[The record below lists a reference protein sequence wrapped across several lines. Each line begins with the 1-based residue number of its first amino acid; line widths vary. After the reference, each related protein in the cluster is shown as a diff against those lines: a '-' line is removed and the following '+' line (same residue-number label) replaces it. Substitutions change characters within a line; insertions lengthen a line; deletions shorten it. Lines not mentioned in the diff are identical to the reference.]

1 MDVRWGHMVQDSRRE
16 RIVPSTRPDT
26 DPRRRSRAYALVC
39 AAPHDT
45 MRQRIIVPPTGW
57 RMLKRPPVGVDGSTT
72 DLEITVMPV
81 STGSAAVMAKSR
93 HLPGRTDRL
102 SVDRPLVV
110 AWVLTVARI
119 PLLFACVYFLLT
131 DAHPFL
137 PIAVLIAIVV
147 ADILDGQVLE
157 RSCSCT
163 REMRIRRH
171 IFDVIGDRIVI
182 LTIAVTALCVGKL
195 APAICAVLI
204 AREVLLSFIVVRPLL
219 ASSTV
224 LATDNVSRLAA
235 ALIAPIVIA
244 SFFQSAIPFLL
255 VIPFA
260 LLSAVGMYRYA
271 FCPRAL

>member
-1 MDVRWGHMVQDSRRE
+1 MLV
-16 RIVPSTRPDT
+16 STDT
-26 DPRRRSRAYALVC
+26 GAVILK
-39 AAPHDT
+39 PHD
-45 MRQRIIVPPTGW
+45 V
-57 RMLKRPPVGVDGSTT
+57 L
-72 DLEITVMPV
+72 
-81 STGSAAVMAKSR
+81 
-93 HLPGRTDRL
+93 GRTDRPC
-102 SVDRPLVV
+102 VDLPLVV

-137 PIAVLIAIVV
+137 PFTVVIAIVV

-171 IFDVIGDRIVI
+171 IFDAIGDRIVI

-195 APAICAVLI
+195 APAVCAVLI
-204 AREVLLSFIVVRPLL
+204 AREVLLSFIVARPFL
-219 ASSTV
+219 AASTV
-224 LATDNVSRLAA
+224 LATDNVSRLATV
-235 ALIAPIVIA
+235 LIAPIVIA

-255 VIPFA
+255 LFPFA

-271 FCPRAL
+271 FRPRTL